1 MRPLQ
6 ILVLL
11 VALVLASKAV
21 QAGYSIETAGLKV
34 IFPPDNKKTVQMAM
48 ADFGKPRYGA
58 TMIGNLIYPSSQPGY
73 GGSSGY
79 TCFPEDCQYGC
90 QNFNAS
96 KPVFKI
102 DRQPGQFYIML
113 LDRGP
118 RNQEGHTACYF
129 LDKVFNAQAAGADAV
144 LVANDAPGELST
156 AVAPEDDDTAKELQS
171 LTISAAMISLDD
183 ANLLRKLMLANPQ
196 VTVMLNWTSVVP
208 KSSVVSWEFW
218 TNSNDDCGFSCREQL
233 KFIADMKDKA
243 QALETAGKV
252 KFSPHYLLWNCPAA
266 FINTTECQTEC
277 IMNGT
282 YCVPDPDDDPTKG
295 YSGRDVLA
303 INMRQLC
310 FHRLASAAGKAQLW
324 WDYATRFAANC
335 SMAAKTYTVDC
346 AVGVFE
352 SLGGAD
358 LAPGQTGRAV
368 WDACAGFNESAALAA
383 AATNPAAL
391 KIPVL
396 EDELANQR
404 GNDSLGISGVSILPT
419 VRINGRQY
427 RGSLDVGGVMR
438 AICSG
443 FPAGQEPAVC
453 NQGWVSEDEC
463 APGGVGYLACM
474 SGDGGVAGKTKC
486 VNTFQGYSCEC
497 KDGMYKYVNPM
508 TGEERCEDVNE
519 CLATNVPLTDPA
531 CACPRCACVN
541 KVGSYKCTGPLE
553 NKCKAEL
560 NWGGCWSGTVKGETF
575 TSCVDTVWEFQRMA
589 ARGLANETSPWFKCE
604 CPKCF
609 RATATNTCEPVC
621 DLDQCDRNT
630 GYCSPKGGGGSKTD
644 STGGGG
650 GGGSSK
656 SGVSVGG
663 IIGIALASAALTGG
677 LVLAANRYLMKQ
689 RMGDEIRDI
698 MAQYMPLQ
706 ERERNALLA
715 ARAGGGGRA
724 GRGPGGGI
732 RPDEDS
738 DDDGNGVGA
747 YGWPGAP
754 HSTAAAPPGGSLGP
768 LGPPAPAAPTLAAA
782 GQRAVWG
789 PPPVNAAAPP
799 HKPAAASSASARPAA
814 ASAAAARPAADVFT
828 LGEAP
833 MLPSST
839 AARAASDAD
848 PLLGLEMGAG
858 VASPL
863 EQAGPKQGGKPEDN
877 PFL

>member
-1 MRPLQ
+1 
-6 ILVLL
+6 
-11 VALVLASKAV
+11 
-21 QAGYSIETAGLKV
+21 
-34 IFPPDNKKTVQMAM
+34 MAM
-48 ADFGKPRYGA
+48 ADFGKPRYGG
-58 TMIGNLIYPSSQPGY
+58 TMIGNLVYPSSEKGY
-73 GGSSGY
+73 GGHDGY

-118 RNQEGHTACYF
+118 RNKEGHTACYF

-144 LVANDAPGELST
+144 LVANDEPGQLST

-171 LTISAAMISLDD
+171 LTISAAMISLED
-183 ANLLRKLMLANPQ
+183 ANLLRKLLLDNPQ

-218 TNSNDDCGFSCREQL
+218 TNSNDECGFSCKEQI

-243 QALETAGKV
+243 QALEAAGKAT
-252 KFSPHYLLWNCPAA
+252 FSPHYLLWNCPPA
-266 FINTTECQTEC
+266 FLNTTECQTEC

-295 YSGRDVLA
+295 YSGREVLA
-303 INMRQLC
+303 MNLRQLC
-310 FHRLASAAGKAQLW
+310 FHRLAAAAGKAQLW

-335 SMAAKTYTVDC
+335 SMAAKTYTLEC
-346 AVGVFE
+346 AAAVFDG
-352 SLGGAD
+352 LGGAD
-358 LAPGQTGRAV
+358 LAAGKTGRAA
-368 WDACAGFNESAALAA
+368 WDACAGFNETAAMAA

-391 KIPVL
+391 KIQVL
-396 EDELANQR
+396 EEELANQR
-404 GNDSLGISGVSILPT
+404 GNESQGISAVSILPT

-443 FPAGQEPAVC
+443 FPPGAEPGVC

-474 SGDGGVAGKTKC
+474 SSDGALSGKTKC

-497 KDGMYKYVNPM
+497 RDGMYKYINPL

-519 CLATNVPLTDPA
+519 CLATNVPITDPA
-531 CACPRCACVN
+531 CSCPRCACVN
-541 KVGSYKCTGPLE
+541 KVGSYKCTGPLD
-553 NKCKAEL
+553 NKCKADN
-560 NWGGCWSGTVKGETF
+560 NWGGCWRDTIKGETF

-589 ARGLANETSPWFKCE
+589 ARGLANETGPWFKCE

-609 RATATNTCEPVC
+609 RATAANTCEPVC
-621 DLDQCDRNT
+621 DLDQCDRGT
-630 GYCSPKGGGGSKTD
+630 GYCTPKGGGGGKTD
-644 STGGGG
+644 SSGGS

-663 IIGIALASAALTGG
+663 IIGIALASAALTGVVV
-677 LVLAANRYLMKQ
+677 LVANRFLMKQ

-715 ARAGGGGRA
+715 ARAGAGARL
-724 GRGPGGGI
+724 GRGAGGGI

-738 DDDGNGVGA
+738 DDDGNVGA
-747 YGWPGAP
+747 YGWPGAQQAA
-754 HSTAAAPPGGSLGP
+754 AAAPAPGSSLGP

-782 GQRAVWG
+782 SQRAVWG
-789 PPPVNAAAPP
+789 PPPVNAAPQHKSAPGAGAGASSSSSRP
-799 HKPAAASSASARPAA
+799 PAGGAGAAA
-814 ASAAAARPAADVFT
+814 AAAARPAVDVFT
-828 LGEAP
+828 LDEAP
-833 MLPSST
+833 LLPSST

-848 PLLGLEMGAG
+848 PLLGRELSGGLG
-858 VASPL
+858 VGGGSALASPL
-863 EQAGPKQGGKPEDN
+863 DLGAGAKAGGSKPEDN

>member
-396 EDELANQR
+396 E
-404 GNDSLGISGVSILPT
+404 

-519 CLATNVPLTDPA
+519 
-531 CACPRCACVN
+531 
-541 KVGSYKCTGPLE
+541 
-553 NKCKAEL
+553 AEL

-575 TSCVDTVWEFQRMA
+575 TSC
-589 ARGLANETSPWFKCE
+589 SPSLSLRCE

-630 GYCSPKGGGGSKTD
+630 GYCSPKA
-644 STGGGG
+644 
-650 GGGSSK
+650 
-656 SGVSVGG
+656 GVSVGG

-782 GQRAVWG
+782 GRGQPVPLRA
-789 PPPVNAAAPP
+789 
-799 HKPAAASSASARPAA
+799 HTRH
-814 ASAAAARPAADVFT
+814 RF
-828 LGEAP
+828 
-833 MLPSST
+833 
-839 AARAASDAD
+839 
-848 PLLGLEMGAG
+848 
-858 VASPL
+858 
-863 EQAGPKQGGKPEDN
+863 
-877 PFL
+877 